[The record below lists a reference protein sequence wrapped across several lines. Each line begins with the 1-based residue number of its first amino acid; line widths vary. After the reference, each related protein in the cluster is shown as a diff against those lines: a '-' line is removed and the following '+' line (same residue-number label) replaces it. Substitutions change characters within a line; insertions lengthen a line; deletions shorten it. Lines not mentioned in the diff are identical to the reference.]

1 MLSNLT
7 KTRGSQL
14 PKGKENGSN
23 RSKGART
30 NWRAKKGSV
39 VHKLEIEQEANE
51 IGNSVGREA
60 KESPL
65 KAISRKREKNSRE

>member
-1 MLSNLT
+1 MLSNLI

-30 NWRAKKGSV
+30 NWQAKKGSV
-39 VHKLEIEQEANE
+39 RHKLQIEQEANE
-51 IGNSVGREA
+51 TGNYVGREA
-60 KESPL
+60 KESRL
-65 KAISRKREKNSRE
+65 KAISRKREKNTRE